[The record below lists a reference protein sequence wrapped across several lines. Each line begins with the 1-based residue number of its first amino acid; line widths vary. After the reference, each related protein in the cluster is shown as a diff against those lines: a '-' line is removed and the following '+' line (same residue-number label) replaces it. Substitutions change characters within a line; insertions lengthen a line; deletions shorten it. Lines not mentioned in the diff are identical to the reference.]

1 MRRALVIG
9 FILLLVA
16 VAAPASAAPDNSP
29 VFEKEP
35 FDVVFPIL
43 NPCIGDDFVEFALF
57 TGHLLIHE
65 FENPK
70 GKTHINDVGYI
81 AASTPSG
88 FSSPEKMIGVDV
100 ENKNGNTE
108 TSTGTGLYQLRNDDG
123 QKLRVQ
129 VKAQFTRVGDEIKV
143 DMTMFDFACLGNNK

>member
-1 MRRALVIG
+1 VIA
-9 FILLLVA
+9 FVLLLVA

-35 FDVVFPIL
+35 FDVIFPIL
-43 NPCIGDDFVEFALF
+43 NPCIGDDFVEFAHF

-108 TSTGTGLYQLRNDDG
+108 TRTGTGLYQLRNDDG

-129 VKAQFTRVGDEIKV
+129 VKAQFTMVGDEIKV
-143 DMTMFDFACLGNNK
+143 DMTVFDFACLGNNK